1 MYANVTEHVLPHWFR
16 AAFSVHAHT
25 ANLKHPHIRSGTD
38 GDLLLPYH
46 RRWWVHPSAT
56 STGHE
61 LSLSFPLGEAKL
73 WGQASNAL
81 PLRLELLCAM
91 EVTASAA
98 DILQWKAGAGPPAHK
113 WTGKHTLLNCKTV
126 ITFGE
131 EKDLNPN
138 LLKSVIFP
146 PFDDFY

>member
-1 MYANVTEHVLPHWFR
+1 MFCLIDLELR
-16 AAFSVHAHT
+16 SLSMHT
-25 ANLKHPHIRSGTD
+25 QLISSTRTSEVEWMVIS
-38 GDLLLPYH
+38 LLPCH
-46 RRWWVHPSAT
+46 RRWWVHPSTA

-81 PLRLELLCAM
+81 PLRLELLCAT

>member
-1 MYANVTEHVLPHWFR
+1 MFCLIDLELRFL
-16 AAFSVHAHT
+16 SMHT
-25 ANLKHPHIRSGTD
+25 QLISSTRTSEVERMVIS
-38 GDLLLPYH
+38 LLPCH
-46 RRWWVHPSAT
+46 RRWWVHPSAA

-61 LSLSFPLGEAKL
+61 LSLSFPLGKAKL

-81 PLRLELLCAM
+81 PLCLELLCAT

-113 WTGKHTLLNCKTV
+113 WTGKHTLLNCKTL

-131 EKDLNPN
+131 EKDLNPK